1 MFVTCNG
8 RWQQHSQRLLS
19 AGTIRCSC
27 LADVHLALMRV
38 AGFFYSGSAASTRTL
53 SHRIEIVTMMSN
65 RWRHVASIEFKSNIS
80 KNNNLNKLNECEIFP
95 TKTDDNN
102 QKDHSHHNSI
112 NSCQCYS
119 SHIKRA
125 VDWADIFFVF
135 ESLIS
140 QNFGLSY
147 NERCYGFV
155 EIHLIVC
162 WMGSKFRVNW
172 LALFI
177 SRGSDAD
184 GDDHKIQT
192 QFYWIWLHIL
202 YAYEYECIWCLHCTR
217 GRYWLMALLHI
228 QIAYTQHNKIITR
241 RRARALVLKLACLAA
256 QQPHNANDCCIF
268 GSIILLLSLLLLHYV
283 WWLLWPFCMPPNEQ
297 IATNCSNA

>member
-1 MFVTCNG
+1 
-8 RWQQHSQRLLS
+8 
-19 AGTIRCSC
+19 
-27 LADVHLALMRV
+27 MR
-38 AGFFYSGSAASTRTL
+38 
-53 SHRIEIVTMMSN
+53 
-65 RWRHVASIEFKSNIS
+65 K
-80 KNNNLNKLNECEIFP
+80 FP
-95 TKTDDNN
+95 PKTDDNN

-283 WWLLWPFCMPPNEQ
+283 WWLLWPFCMHQMNKLQQ
-297 IATNCSNA
+297 IVRMHNCSIILQFGALTYSNICVCSAVEVLDSMYGICLAHVKHLWVLWSDVNTYSTFICGSCIWYAHVE